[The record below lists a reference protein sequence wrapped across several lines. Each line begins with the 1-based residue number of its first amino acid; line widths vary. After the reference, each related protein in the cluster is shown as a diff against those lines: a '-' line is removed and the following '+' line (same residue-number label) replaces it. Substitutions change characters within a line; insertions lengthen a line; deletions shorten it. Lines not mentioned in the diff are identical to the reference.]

1 MNIVGKRKLWFLIS
15 TLLVIFSMGILV
27 FNTVAR
33 GKPMNF
39 GIDFTGGTMLHLRF
53 NQPIKV
59 AQVRAVLTDNGLG
72 DAVIQR
78 SKDRN
83 VFIRSEMMES
93 DLRIKLVK
101 ELGQKYG
108 GVELLEV
115 DSIGPVIGKE
125 LRIHA
130 IWALLI
136 ASIGIIIYVSF
147 RFEFV
152 YALAALVALFH
163 DAIIAAG
170 FMALLWRNIDVAF
183 VAGILTIMGYSIN
196 DSIVIFDRI
205 RENLKKYGTSKKK
218 FAEIVNRSLLETL
231 GRSINTV
238 LTSLAMVLALL
249 FFGGET
255 LKNFSLVLLV
265 GFVAGAYSSI
275 FLASQLIIVW
285 QSRK

>member
-15 TLLVIFSMGILV
+15 TLLVIFSVGTLI
-27 FNTVAR
+27 FNAVAR

-72 DAVIQR
+72 DAVIQK
-78 SKDRN
+78 SKDRD
-83 VFIRSEMMES
+83 VFIRAEMMES
-93 DLRIKLVK
+93 DLRIKLVL

-108 GVELLEV
+108 GVELLGA
-115 DSIGPVIGKE
+115 DLIGPVIGKE
-125 LRIHA
+125 LRTHA
-130 IWALLI
+130 IWALI
-136 ASIGIIIYVSF
+136 VASIGIIIYVSF
-147 RFEFV
+147 RFELI

-163 DAIIAAG
+163 DALIATG
-170 FMALLWRNIDVAF
+170 FMALLWRNVDVAF

-205 RENLKKYGTSKKK
+205 RENLKKYGTAKKK

-255 LKNFSLVLLV
+255 LKNFSLVLLI

>member
-1 MNIVGKRKLWFLIS
+1 MNIVGKRRLWFLIS
-15 TLLVIFSMGILV
+15 ILLVTLSVGTLIVNM
-27 FNTVAR
+27 VAR

-53 NQPIKV
+53 NEPITV
-59 AQVRAVLTDNGLG
+59 AQVRAILTDNGLG

-78 SKDRN
+78 SRDKD
-83 VFIRSEMMES
+83 VFIRSEMMSSE
-93 DLRIKLVK
+93 LRIKVVS
-101 ELGQKYG
+101 EMNDKYG
-108 GVELLEV
+108 GVELLEA

-125 LRIHA
+125 LRTHA
-130 IWALLI
+130 IWALII

-147 RFEFV
+147 RFEFI

-163 DAIIAAG
+163 DAIIATG

-205 RENLKKYGTSKKK
+205 RENVKKYGSAKKK
-218 FAEIVNRSLLETL
+218 FPEIVNRSLLETL
-231 GRSINTV
+231 ARSINTV

-275 FLASQLIIVW
+275 FLASQLVIVW

>member
-1 MNIVGKRKLWFLIS
+1 MNIVGKRRLWFLIS
-15 TLLVIFSMGILV
+15 ILLVTLSVGTLIV
-27 FNTVAR
+27 NTVGR

-53 NQPIKV
+53 NEPVTV
-59 AQVRAVLTDNGLG
+59 AQVRAILTDNGLG
-72 DAVIQR
+72 DAVIQKSR
-78 SKDRN
+78 DRD
-83 VFIRSEMMES
+83 VFIRSEMMSSE
-93 DLRIKLVK
+93 LRIKVVS
-101 ELGQKYG
+101 ELDSKYG
-108 GVELLEV
+108 GVELLEA

-125 LRIHA
+125 LRTHA
-130 IWALLI
+130 IWALII

-147 RFEFV
+147 RFELV

-163 DAIIAAG
+163 DAIIATG

-205 RENLKKYGTSKKK
+205 RENVKKFGSSKKR

-231 GRSINTV
+231 ARSINTV
-238 LTSLAMVLALL
+238 LTSLTMVLALL

-255 LKNFSLVLLV
+255 LKNFSLVLLI

-275 FLASQLIIVW
+275 FLASQLVIVW